1 MEYEYY
7 FPVFNLHIT
16 QPFQIGNTHFQ
27 MFTKPF
33 FDDLFQKYNSGEK
46 VITVEIFDGL
56 YRKEYENSVIAT
68 VKSSL
73 ERSAAEPIV
82 KREAEKSIDILKI
95 ITLAPFPNDTSTV
108 FDLNYRLNYQ
118 MQSGFLAKKQ
128 DDISLLINKNF
139 ENHRPISLNT
149 QSMFQNQGNSIA
161 RFSDFIKLNK
171 DNELYNL
178 IINAIAMFSFA
189 LSTKDLHMRVVSIM
203 TILESLFLND
213 DEEHKMTKK
222 TKDRLSKILP
232 GTSEEKQKLKD
243 LFERI
248 YQIRHKMV
256 HKAIKLPIDMND
268 LTEAQRRII
277 ETLFYIMKIN
287 IDGITDK
294 TQLISH
300 VESIQ

>member
-1 MEYEYY
+1 
-7 FPVFNLHIT
+7 
-16 QPFQIGNTHFQ
+16 